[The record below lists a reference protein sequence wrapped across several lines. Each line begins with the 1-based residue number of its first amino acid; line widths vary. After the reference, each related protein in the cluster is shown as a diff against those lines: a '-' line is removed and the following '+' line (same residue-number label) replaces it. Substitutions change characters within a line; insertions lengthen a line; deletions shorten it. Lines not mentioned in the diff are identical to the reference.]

1 MWKSLYTGSLD
12 IVSTSVIKALQYSKY
27 MVIFFTL
34 SFSLEYCN
42 LWEKVSDWQL
52 WKSLCMS
59 TKKKKKKCASQG
71 ARIKAS
77 TAMFLSSD
85 LKGLPSAH
93 YSPWL
98 VTWVPISTCNNDF
111 SDMDAS
117 LLETG
122 STKLISS
129 SPSKSHQKVYNL
141 TQS

>member
-59 TKKKKKKCASQG
+59 TKKKKKNVLHREQ
-71 ARIKAS
+71 
-77 TAMFLSSD
+77 
-85 LKGLPSAH
+85 
-93 YSPWL
+93 
-98 VTWVPISTCNNDF
+98 
-111 SDMDAS
+111 
-117 LLETG
+117 E
-122 STKLISS
+122 
-129 SPSKSHQKVYNL
+129 
-141 TQS
+141 